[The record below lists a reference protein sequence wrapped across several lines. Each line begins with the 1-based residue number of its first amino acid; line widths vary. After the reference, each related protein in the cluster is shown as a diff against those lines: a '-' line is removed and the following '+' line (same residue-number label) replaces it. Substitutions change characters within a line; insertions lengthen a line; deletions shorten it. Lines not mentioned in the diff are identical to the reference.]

1 MKVKTLNLN
10 RRVVSF
16 TVFIF
21 LVFSFIYMWAGKTVT
36 AEDLKIPPAP
46 QLVTDAWMLIIGFE
60 ADPAV
65 IKELLPSGLE
75 PNPSNM
81 VVINMYTVPE
91 ASQTSGFGAYTLTY
105 ITVQLKDQDSYI
117 MGSSTGE
124 PGRYFTYYWNSSEL
138 MRAFTREVGIP
149 AETGSTQHVKENGKL
164 VSTLTV
170 DGVPFIEATAQVSDE
185 LQPTVGGH
193 LNYFGLKKTP
203 KSDGSGELTQIIKFP
218 IPFVVRTVKTEN
230 ATVTFKMPKEH
241 PAYRLK
247 PINVKWASYMKGSFV
262 YPQAVVIK
270 EWSSDLSRET
280 NQ

>member
-1 MKVKTLNLN
+1 MKILNFN

-21 LVFSFIYMWAGKTVT
+21 LVSSFIYMEAVKTVI

-60 ADPAV
+60 ADPAA
-65 IKELLPSGLE
+65 IKELLPPGLE

-81 VVINMYTVPE
+81 VVMNMYTVPD

-105 ITVQLKDQDSYI
+105 VTVQLKDQDSYI

-124 PGRYFTYYWNSSEL
+124 PGRYFAYYWNSSEL
-138 MRAFTREVGIP
+138 MRAYTREAGIP
-149 AETGSTQHVKENGKL
+149 AEPGTTQHVKENGKL

-170 DGVPFIEATAQVSDE
+170 DGVPFIEATVQVSDE
-185 LQPTVGGH
+185 LQPAAGGH

-203 KSDGSGELTQIIKFP
+203 KPDGSGELTQIIKFP

-230 ATVTFKMPKEH
+230 ATVTFKMPKDH
-241 PAYRLK
+241 PAYRFK
-247 PINVKWASYMKGSFV
+247 PTKVKWASYMKGSFV
-262 YPQAVVIK
+262 YPRAVVIK
-270 EWSSDLSRET
+270 EW
-280 NQ
+280 